1 MNKGKGIEDMKL
13 GIMQPYFLPYIGYWQ
28 LINAVDEYVICDDVN
43 FIRHGWINRNRMLIN
58 NEPRLFNIQ
67 MLSASPNKLINQIEM
82 SQDNIWKEKL
92 LKTIKYCY
100 SKAPYYKEVYPII
113 QDIIMCNESN
123 LSKYIEYSI
132 RIICKY
138 LNINTKIIISSSLN
152 KNNELKGQD
161 RPIHICKILGATEY
175 YNAIGGQEL
184 YSYKDFQDNGIKLRF
199 LEADKIEY
207 KQYSSDF
214 IPNLSIL
221 DVMMFNSVEEINIM
235 LNQYTLK
242 SE

>member
-1 MNKGKGIEDMKL
+1 MKL

-43 FIRHGWINRNRMLIN
+43 FIKGGWINRNRMLIN
-58 NEPRLFNIQ
+58 NEPKLFNIQ
-67 MLSASPNKLINQIEM
+67 MIGASPNKLINQIEM
-82 SQDNIWKEKL
+82 SQDNYWREKL
-92 LKTIKYCY
+92 LTRIKHSY

-132 RIICKY
+132 RRICKY
-138 LNINTKIIISSSLN
+138 FNINTKIIISSSIN
-152 KNNELKGQD
+152 KNNELKPQD
-161 RPIHICKILGATEY
+161 AVIHMCKILGATEY
-175 YNAIGGQEL
+175 YNAIGGQNL
-184 YSYKDFQDNGIKLRF
+184 YSYKYFQNNGIKLRF

-207 KQYSSDF
+207 KQYNNDF

-221 DVMMFNSVEEINIM
+221 DVMMFNSVEEINVM